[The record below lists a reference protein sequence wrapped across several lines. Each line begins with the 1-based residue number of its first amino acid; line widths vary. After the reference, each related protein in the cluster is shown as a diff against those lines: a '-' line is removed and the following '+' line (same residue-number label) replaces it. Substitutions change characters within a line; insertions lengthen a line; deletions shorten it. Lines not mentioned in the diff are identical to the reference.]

1 MRTRSG
7 RAVQGRRRIG
17 AGGLALGVALTGGEA
32 LTGGHALTGGGRA
45 QAQAVQAVVDVAPAA
60 TVAEPFTRIRGVAE
74 LPGGRLLVAD
84 QREGAVYLIGAD
96 GARRVLGRTGSGP
109 GEYRDPVGLLP
120 WSGDSVLIN
129 DLQNGRFVVVSPA
142 GELGRVFVQVSGPD
156 MVIPRGA
163 DEAGSLYFDRVI
175 DVRLRKR
182 DGERIDQAPLVRKP
196 PAGVLDTIAQLT
208 IPGPGNP
215 NAFPAW
221 DAWAA
226 GRDGRI
232 AIVRNQDAYRVDWV
246 LPDGSAVRGVV
257 VDEPALAVTDD
268 DRTAWQS
275 ANGGRGMRS
284 SVSFGGSRPTA
295 PPAVEFPDRFPPAK
309 AIHVSEDGRALV
321 VRHQPLAET
330 RPLID
335 VFDASGRRTARL
347 RLPAG
352 REVVA
357 VGRSLYAF
365 RTDDDGFQWLER
377 YELP

>member
-1 MRTRSG
+1 
-7 RAVQGRRRIG
+7 
-17 AGGLALGVALTGGEA
+17 
-32 LTGGHALTGGGRA
+32 
-45 QAQAVQAVVDVAPAA
+45 
-60 TVAEPFTRIRGVAE
+60 
-74 LPGGRLLVAD
+74 
-84 QREGAVYLIGAD
+84 
-96 GARRVLGRTGSGP
+96 
-109 GEYRDPVGLLP
+109 
-120 WSGDSVLIN
+120 
-129 DLQNGRFVVVSPA
+129 
-142 GELGRVFVQVSGPD
+142 
-156 MVIPRGA
+156 
-163 DEAGSLYFDRVI
+163 VI

-182 DGERIDQAPLVRKP
+182 DGERIDQAPVVRKP
-196 PAGVLDTIAQLT
+196 PAGSLDTIAQLT

-246 LPDGSAVRGVV
+246 LPDGRMVRGAD
-257 VDEPALAVTDD
+257 VDEAALPVTDA

-284 SVSFGGSRPTA
+284 SVSFGGARPTA
-295 PPAVEFPDRFPPAK
+295 PPAVDFPDRFPPAK
-309 AIHVSEDGRALV
+309 AIHVSADGHAVV

-330 RPLID
+330 RALID
-335 VFDASGRRTARL
+335 VFDGAGRRTARL

-357 VGRSLYAF
+357 VGRALFAF

-377 YELP
+377 YALR